1 MLAGLNFYRHAGFI
15 MLSYRHSFH
24 AGNHADVVKHLV
36 QVAILQYL
44 LKKDRPF
51 CYHDSHAGAGL
62 YSLLGDQAQK
72 TSEYQ
77 TGIAKLW
84 QYQAQSPVLQQYLNV
99 INQLNADDELAFY
112 PGSPKIAAM
121 MLRATDSIQATEL
134 HPTDYPI
141 LASQFARRK
150 HSRIENI
157 DAWAGFK
164 AMLPPLHK
172 RGLVLI
178 DPPYELKTEYQDV
191 VTGLQLAYQ
200 RFPQATY
207 AIWYPVIERPAVE
220 AFISAIVATGIKDQ
234 LRIEYCPLPDSSGF
248 GMTGSGMLVINPPYT
263 LANDITEALTE
274 LSPLL
279 CSNGS
284 SKESRS
290 GGFQVNQL
298 VPE

>member
-1 MLAGLNFYRHAGFI
+1 

-36 QVAILQYL
+36 QVAIIDYL
-44 LKKDRPF
+44 LKKDKPF

-62 YSLLGDQAQK
+62 YSLLAEQAQK
-72 TSEYQ
+72 TGEYQ
-77 TGIAKLW
+77 SGIGKLW
-84 QYQAQSPVLQQYLNV
+84 QHQAQSPALRRYIEV
-99 INQLNADDELAFY
+99 IKQLNSNDELAFY

-121 MLRATDSIQATEL
+121 LLRDNDSIQATEL

-141 LASQFARRK
+141 LASQFVRRR
-150 HSRIENI
+150 HSRIENS

-191 VTGLQLAYQ
+191 VNGLQLAYQ
-200 RFPQATY
+200 RFPQATF

-234 LRIEYCPLPDSSGF
+234 LRIEFCPLPDSTGF

-263 LANDITEALTE
+263 LAQEIKLALTE
-274 LSPLL
+274 LCPVL
-279 CSNGS
+279 S
-284 SKESRS
+284 SHGDFSI
-290 GGFQVNQL
+290 NQL
-298 VPE
+298 VAE

>member
-1 MLAGLNFYRHAGFI
+1 

-24 AGNHADVVKHLV
+24 AGNHADVIKHLV
-36 QVAILQYL
+36 QVAILDYL
-44 LKKDRPF
+44 LQKDKPF

-62 YSLLGDQAQK
+62 YSLLGEQAQK

-77 TGIAKLW
+77 TGIGKLW
-84 QYQAQSPVLQQYLNV
+84 HYSAQNPALQHYIDLV
-99 INQLNADDELAFY
+99 KQLNPDDELAFY

-121 MLRATDSIQATEL
+121 MLRDTDSIQATEL
-134 HPTDYPI
+134 HPSDYPI
-141 LASQFARRK
+141 LASQFVRRR
-150 HSRIENI
+150 HSRIENT

-191 VTGLQLAYQ
+191 VNGLSLAYS

-207 AIWYPVIERPAVE
+207 AIWYPVIERAAVE
-220 AFISAIVATGIKDQ
+220 AFISALVATGIKDM

-263 LANDITEALTE
+263 LASTMREALTE

-279 CSNGS
+279 SPAGDFS
-284 SKESRS
+284 
-290 GGFQVNQL
+290 VHQL
-298 VPE
+298 VAE

>member
-1 MLAGLNFYRHAGFI
+1 
-15 MLSYRHSFH
+15 
-24 AGNHADVVKHLV
+24 
-36 QVAILQYL
+36 VAILDYL
-44 LKKDRPF
+44 LQKDKPF

-62 YSLLGDQAQK
+62 YSLLGEQAQK

-77 TGIAKLW
+77 TGIGKLW
-84 QYQAQSPVLQQYLNV
+84 QYQPTSPVLARYTDV
-99 INQLNADDELAFY
+99 IAQLNPDAELAFY
-112 PGSPKIAAM
+112 PGSPKIAAL
-121 MLRATDSIQATEL
+121 MLRNTDSIQATEL

-141 LASQFARRK
+141 LASQFARRR
-150 HSRIENI
+150 HSRIENM

-191 VTGLQLAYQ
+191 VAGLQSAYQ

-207 AIWYPVIERPAVE
+207 AIWYPVIERQAVE

-234 LRIEYCPLPDSSGF
+234 LRIEYCPLTDSNGF
-248 GMTGSGMLVINPPYT
+248 GNTGSGMLVINPPYT
-263 LANDITEALTE
+263 LATDLREALKE
-274 LSPLL
+274 LAPLL
-279 CSNGS
+279 SA
-284 SKESRS
+284 
-290 GGFQVNQL
+290 GGEFQVHQL